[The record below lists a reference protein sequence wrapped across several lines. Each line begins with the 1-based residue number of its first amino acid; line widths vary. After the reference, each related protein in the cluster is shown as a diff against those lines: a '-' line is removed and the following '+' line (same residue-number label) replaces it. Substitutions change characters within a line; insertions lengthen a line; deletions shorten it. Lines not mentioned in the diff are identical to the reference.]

1 MISFDY
7 YKTLFDRIYVTEDV
21 TELPAVKRVLSRL
34 PDVPSIRVAP
44 KAELPEEHSNSR
56 TLYITGSR
64 GEALAPCPGSA
75 GHLCC
80 NYLTIDA
87 YLGCT
92 LGCSYCI
99 MKWYLNFSP
108 VTVYADTAGVIEKLR
123 RIAAANPDVMVRV
136 GTGEVGDSL
145 ELDPLFE
152 LSREY
157 IEGVAELP
165 NIWLELKTKTDFVD
179 HLLMLPG
186 KGNTV
191 ISFSLNPQS
200 VINSEEERAVSLERR
215 LAAAERAL
223 ASGYN
228 LAFHFDPIIR
238 YPGWENEYRET
249 VECLSRFPQE
259 KVVWISLGT
268 VRYTPPLKEKIGHRP
283 YLYDEFVLSRDGKYR
298 YLQPLRREIYCRM
311 KEWLDKAGP
320 FPVYMCMESPAMW
333 RRVFGGLPGKLPE
346 VLPIFT
352 RPLL

>member
-1 MISFDY
+1 MSSFGY
-7 YKTLFDRIYVTEDV
+7 YKKLFKRVYVTEDV
-21 TELPAVKRVLSRL
+21 LDLPPVKRALSRL
-34 PDVPSIRVAP
+34 P
-44 KAELPEEHSNSR
+44 ELPLITVPPGTGPAEEHSNSR

-64 GEALAPCPGSA
+64 GEALGPCPGSA

-108 VTVYADTAGVIEKLR
+108 VTVYADTAGPIEKLR
-123 RIAAANPDVMVRV
+123 RIAEANPEVMIRV

-157 IEGVAELP
+157 IEGTADLH
-165 NIWLELKTKTDFVD
+165 NLWLELKTKTDFVD
-179 HLLMLPG
+179 HLLNLPR

-191 ISFSLNPQS
+191 MAFSLNPQS
-200 VINSEEERAVSLERR
+200 VIAGEEGGAVSLNRR
-215 LAAAERAL
+215 LAAAESAL
-223 ASGYN
+223 AKGYN

-238 YPGWENEYRET
+238 YPGWEKEYRGI
-249 VECLSRFPQE
+249 VESLSRFPRE
-259 KVVWISLGT
+259 KVVWVSLGT
-268 VRYTPPLKEKIGHRP
+268 IRYTPPLKEKIGDRP
-283 YLYDEFVLSRDGKYR
+283 YLYDEFLLSRDGKYR
-298 YLQPLRREIYCRM
+298 YLQPLRREVYRRM
-311 KEWLDKAGP
+311 KEWLDKVGP
-320 FPVYMCMESPAMW
+320 YPVYMCMESPAMW
-333 RRVFGGLPGKLPE
+333 RGVFGGLPGELPE

-352 RPLL
+352 RPLF